1 MPEHIPRPLSAA
13 ELRARQRR
21 VQRIARRMGFVGG
34 VEYRHVH
41 SRSGGAQYGRAATA
55 AKDLLFVCAEA
66 FERDADPDDFSLEAI
81 LAHECGHQLL
91 VRHPR
96 FARLVPKPMS
106 LTTEEILSSL
116 VGSLLVERAKD
127 KQDMMMKA
135 LAEAARTGRD
145 LNQAKAQ
152 FEDLRAMMER
162 FL

>member
-1 MPEHIPRPLSAA
+1 
-13 ELRARQRR
+13 
-21 VQRIARRMGFVGG
+21 MGFVGE
-34 VEYRHVH
+34 VEYRHIR
-41 SRSGGAQYGRAATA
+41 SRTGGAQYGRAATA
-55 AKDLLFVCAEA
+55 AKDLLIVYAVA
-66 FERDADPDDFSLEAI
+66 FERDADPDDFSLDAI

-96 FARLVPKPMS
+96 LSRLIPKPMA

>member
-1 MPEHIPRPLSAA
+1 MPEHFPRPLSAA

-21 VQRIARRMGFVGG
+21 VQRIARRFGFVGR

-41 SRSGGAQYGRAATA
+41 SRSGGAQYGWV
-55 AKDLLFVCAEA
+55 AKPAQDLLIVFAEA

-96 FARLVPKPMS
+96 LTRLIPKPMS

-135 LAEAARTGRD
+135 LAEAARTGRE

-152 FEDLRAMMER
+152 FEDLRAMLEK
-162 FL
+162 LL